1 MNIETIGVRLFP
13 VLAIAVFLVSCDET
27 KPLRTVE
34 LKLNWQ
40 HGSDF
45 LGYYVAAKQGYF
57 AEEGLEVNIHALG
70 DPTEARQVFAKV
82 AAGEFHFSLAGGS
95 LVDAQAEGLPLV
107 AIANFIKLNPAT
119 LFARADSGIKTPAD
133 LAGHSIVIKNEY
145 WRLSIANLLA
155 QFDLS
160 LDDVRQVPGGYDM
173 QPFYDGKVEV
183 WAGFIQDEPVRAR
196 LAGLDIVTLPF
207 HEYGERTVA
216 LTVFTGRALLDSEP
230 ELAERFTRA
239 SLRGWR
245 WAVENPAAA
254 VDLMLEA
261 QPELAPGR
269 EFHLA
274 AFRASIPLLLPPGAA
289 LGEIDCEN
297 WRGHEL
303 LAGLPARD
311 DTCTMR
317 IYDAAFSGDS
327 Q

>member
-1 MNIETIGVRLFP
+1 MNIEMIGKRLFP
-13 VLAIAVFLVSCDET
+13 LLAIAVLLVSCDEA

-45 LGYYVAAKQGYF
+45 LGYYVTARKGYF

-70 DPTEARQVFAKV
+70 DPTQAKQVFAKV

-107 AIANFIKLNPAT
+107 AIANINKLNPAV
-119 LFARADSGIKTPAD
+119 LFARAESGIKTPAD

-145 WRLSIANLLA
+145 WRASIAKLLA
-155 QFDLS
+155 QFDLT

-173 QPFYDGKVEV
+173 QPFYDGEV
-183 WAGFIQDEPVRAR
+183 DVWTGFIQDQPVRAR
-196 LAGLDIVTLPF
+196 LAGLDIVTLPL
-207 HEYGERTVA
+207 HEYGERTIA
-216 LTVFTGRALLDSEP
+216 LTVFTGRALLDSDP

-239 SLRGWR
+239 SLRGWQ
-245 WAVENPAAA
+245 WAVENPVDAI
-254 VDLMLEA
+254 DLMLEVH
-261 QPELAPGR
+261 PEMAAER
-269 EFHLA
+269 VFHLA
-274 AFRASIPLLLPPGAA
+274 SFRASIPLLLPSGAA

-311 DTCTMR
+311 DTCTTR
-317 IYDAAFSGDS
+317 IYDAAFPGVS